1 MKTLTAASRLAKLA
15 LIAALVVAFS
25 PAALATEPAKGPAL
39 KELETA
45 AGKKIED
52 VKVPAVSPPKPVDGG
67 AEVKKSTSSY
77 EVSPSTAPAQG
88 KKP

>member
-1 MKTLTAASRLAKLA
+1 MKPSTAASRLAKLA
-15 LIAALVVAFS
+15 LIAALVAASS
-25 PAALATEPAKGPAL
+25 PALATEPAKGPAL
-39 KELETA
+39 KQLETA

-67 AEVKKSTSSY
+67 SEVKKSSSSY

-88 KKP
+88 KNP

>member
-1 MKTLTAASRLAKLA
+1 MKRSIDAGRLAKRVI
-15 LIAALVVAFS
+15 IAAAIAAFS

-52 VKVPAVSPPKPVDGG
+52 VKVPAVSPPKPVDDG
-67 AEVKKSTSSY
+67 AAVTKSTSSY
-77 EVSPSTAPAQG
+77 EVSPSTAPEQG

>member
-1 MKTLTAASRLAKLA
+1 MKPSTDASRLVMLA
-15 LIAALVVAFS
+15 VLVACFASWS
-25 PAALATEPAKGPAL
+25 PAALAAEPAKGPAL
-39 KELETA
+39 QQLEAA

-52 VKVPAVSPPKPVDGG
+52 VKVPAVSPPKAVDDG

-77 EVSPSTAPAQG
+77 EVSPSTTPAQG